1 MSIRARIRA
10 IALAFATAGCM
21 ALPATGVQAAVVDTP
36 ELLQELR
43 PSARDQLHAVLAR
56 DDLRQQLVEMGVDPD
71 AAAARIERL
80 SDSEIAALDEYLQS
94 LPAGGDALGVG
105 VVLVVFLVF
114 VITDVIGATDI
125 FPFIRPVTR

>member
-1 MSIRARIRA
+1 MSFSARIRA
-10 IALAFATAGCM
+10 LILAVATAGCV
-21 ALPATGVQAAVVDTP
+21 ALPATGVQAAVVGTP

-43 PSARDQLHAVLAR
+43 PSARDQLREALAR
-56 DDLRQQLVEMGVDPD
+56 DDLRQQLVEMGVDPR

-80 SDSEIAALDEYLQS
+80 SDSEIAALDQHLQS
-94 LPAGGDALGVG
+94 LPAGGDALG

-125 FPFIRPVTR
+125 FPFIRPVR